1 MCGAEE
7 KHIYAVGGCNYG
19 RHIQE
24 EQSRPD
30 ASMKAALIPPWCQDR
45 HEVEFCRTSKYIYQ
59 SVNMTGFLSV
69 TPRVSTYRL

>member
-24 EQSRPD
+24 EQSGPD
-30 ASMKAALIPPWCQDR
+30 VSMKAVLMPP
-45 HEVEFCRTSKYIYQ
+45 
-59 SVNMTGFLSV
+59 
-69 TPRVSTYRL
+69 

>member
-7 KHIYAVGGCNYG
+7 KPIYAVGGCNYG

-30 ASMKAALIPPWCQDR
+30 ASMKAALMLPWCQDW
-45 HEVEFCRTSKYIYQ
+45 HDMDFCHTNRTRQ
-59 SVNMTGFLSV
+59 
-69 TPRVSTYRL
+69 